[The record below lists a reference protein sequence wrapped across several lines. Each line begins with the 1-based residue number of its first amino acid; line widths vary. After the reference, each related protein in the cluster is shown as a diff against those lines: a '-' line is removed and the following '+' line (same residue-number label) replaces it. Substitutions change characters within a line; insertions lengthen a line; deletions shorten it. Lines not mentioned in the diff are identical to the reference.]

1 MSFIAWIIVGLVAGW
16 LSEWIAGRTH
26 GLLKNLVVGVIGA
39 FIGGFLFSSILG
51 FRYDEGL
58 NLASIFV
65 ATVGAVL
72 FLGIFGGIRR
82 GRTWS

>member
-1 MSFIAWIIVGLVAGW
+1 MSFIAWIIVGLVAG